1 MVFISLAAFLMRY
14 YCKMVF
20 WAHFVPQN
28 RCFGALAAHKFDKTA
43 NKWYQSMH
51 IDSRDTFIYGFYW
64 VYMLAAKFCLKFIF
78 RPFWGSSRG
87 SAIFGGSIHIFPYQ
101 M

>member
-1 MVFISLAAFLMRY
+1 MVFISLAAFVRRY

-28 RCFGALAAHKFDKTA
+28 RCFMALAAHKFDKTD

-64 VYMLAAKFCLKFIF
+64 VYMLAAKLLEIYFSPIL
-78 RPFWGSSRG
+78 GGVAG
-87 SAIFGGSIHIFPYQ
+87 SAIFGGSIHIFPYE